1 MATEACLT
9 LRSQRPP
16 QEVIEDEVQDA
27 LMQLKE
33 VLQVSSMERLHKAK
47 QELVLMIER
56 MNGMKQAMEDDVAM
70 KGKLTEI
77 DVRCIDLARGRIA
90 ESTTIA
96 RGEVIDAGEW
106 DASVAPW
113 GSSQVQWNRILQTF
127 DDLDDGE
134 GVISVDELDNMAC
147 EICVDLDREVIQHMV
162 AAADRDDD
170 GTINHEEYIRCMR
183 QFVLFQAAKG
193 CIRDA
198 VRLRMEVD
206 RVINEMGSRED
217 AAQAVTIEAL
227 RQSVATVGGYI
238 SQLEDNLTLNEEEL
252 HRVQQG
258 VTKLDQM
265 IRDAQE
271 PLRVAEQRQR
281 YRNSRPATERW
292 NDNPEERL
300 DTEVDGLKNALYLLN
315 DELEAM
321 IVTQGRLSELKNE
334 LKRAIGG
341 KRTLLD
347 IDSTC
352 FNIISNW
359 NEFRMKYEVVP
370 SHTPVRG
377 SPHGIKSARAP
388 KIRVHPDAERYV
400 RMVQEGLPRG
410 YVMKEM
416 VKYGV
421 PPSLLPPEIGT
432 GNSKNFPELQPQ
444 KAGARVAVVKPNG
457 WWVQRQEGKGMVIEP
472 FKPPSQAAHLQ

>member
-1 MATEACLT
+1 
-9 LRSQRPP
+9 
-16 QEVIEDEVQDA
+16 
-27 LMQLKE
+27 MQLRE
-33 VLQVSSMERLHKAK
+33 ILQVSSMGRLHKAK
-47 QELVLMIER
+47 EELLMMIER
-56 MNGMKQAMEDDVAM
+56 MNAMKQAMQDDVAM

-77 DVRCIDLARGRIA
+77 DVRCIDLTRGRRA
-90 ESTTIA
+90 ESSMNERSVVA
-96 RGEVIDAGEW
+96 DAGEW

-147 EICVDLDREVIQHMV
+147 EICTDLDKEVIRHMV

-206 RVINEMGSRED
+206 RVIKEMGSRTEG
-217 AAQAVTIEAL
+217 AQKVVIEAL

-252 HRVQQG
+252 ERVQDSI
-258 VTKLDQM
+258 TKLDQM

-271 PLRVAEQRQR
+271 PLKIAEERQR
-281 YRNSRPATERW
+281 YRNTRPATERW

-321 IVTQGRLSELKNE
+321 IVTQGRLSELKEE
-334 LKRAIGG
+334 LKVAIRA
-341 KRTLLD
+341 KRKLLD
-347 IDSTC
+347 IDSSC

-359 NEFRMKYEVVP
+359 NEFKMKYEVVP
-370 SHTPVRG
+370 SHTPVRS
-377 SPHGIKSARAP
+377 SPHGIRSARAP

-416 VKYGV
+416 LKHGV

-432 GNSKNFPELQPQ
+432 GNEKMYPELQPPQ
-444 KAGARVAVVKPNG
+444 SGAHVAVVKPNG
-457 WWVQRQEGKGMVIEP
+457 WWVQRAEGKGMVIEP
-472 FKPPSQAAHLQ
+472 FKEPSAAAHLQ